1 MCLTY
6 NKMIDSV
13 EDWAEIGGEGILHL
27 WAAQLHQSHTEILN
41 NIPLFTKQ
49 KR

>member
-1 MCLTY
+1 
-6 NKMIDSV
+6 MIDSV